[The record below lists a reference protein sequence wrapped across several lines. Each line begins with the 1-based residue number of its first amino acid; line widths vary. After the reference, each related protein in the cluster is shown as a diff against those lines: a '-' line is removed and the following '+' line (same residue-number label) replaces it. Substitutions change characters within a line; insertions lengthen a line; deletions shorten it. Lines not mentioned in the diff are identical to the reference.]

1 MRQCMGKL
9 ASSMIHD
16 GKCMT
21 DLKPLFFFLFR
32 RYLHAEY
39 EKLLGRME

>member
-1 MRQCMGKL
+1 MGKL

-21 DLKPLFFFLFR
+21 DLKPLFFFFVSSVVVVVVAVVGEMR
-32 RYLHAEY
+32 
-39 EKLLGRME
+39 GR